1 MIVDKLAIGIVQTL
15 SPFYYLR
22 SPALVFPFPGKTI
35 SVSSVAKHIRPGYF
49 GSPIKSASGTR
60 KEHLLLSPHELQTV
74 AALRRRLLNMQPVVQ
89 VQQLIKALERFPT
102 NADLIGDP
110 K

>member
-35 SVSSVAKHIRPGYF
+35 SVSSVISVAKYDFLENERLE
-49 GSPIKSASGTR
+49 SGMLRECVRRVNCVR
-60 KEHLLLSPHELQTV
+60 K
-74 AALRRRLLNMQPVVQ
+74 
-89 VQQLIKALERFPT
+89 
-102 NADLIGDP
+102 
-110 K
+110 